1 MSDNFSIIIKNGSC
15 YIDGK
20 LKKTDIGLSGGK
32 IKKIGKIEL
41 NSSKVYDATDKIVLP
56 GIIDTQVHF
65 REPGSTD
72 AEDLESGSR
81 AAVLGGVTSLFEM
94 PNTNPPTANLI
105 EFDKKLKAA
114 KNRMHSNY
122 AFYFGATPDNTDQLA
137 DLKNVEGCCGVKLFA
152 GSSTGNL
159 LVDKE
164 ADIEKVISS
173 SDRIVSI
180 HSEDEDIIK
189 LRKKFI
195 KKGDVHSHPEWR
207 NVECAIS
214 STRRV
219 VKIAE
224 RYNKKIHVLHVTTKE
239 EVDFLAMHKKN
250 VTFETT
256 PQHLTLYAPDCYD
269 KLGTYAQMN
278 PPLRTKEHYDR
289 LWVAIKNNIVDV
301 LGSDHAPHLKI
312 NKDKVYPDTPSGMP
326 GVQTIF
332 PVMIDH
338 VNNGK
343 LSLQQLIN
351 LMCENPCRIF
361 GIQNKGYIKEGYDA
375 DLTIADMN
383 KEVVIKNE
391 MIASKCGWTPFNNY
405 KVKGFPVGTI
415 VNGNLVMADG
425 KVVLESKGQPLKF

>member
-1 MSDNFSIIIKNGSC
+1 MSENFSLIIKNGSC
-15 YIDGK
+15 YINGK
-20 LKKTDIGLSGGK
+20 LTKTDIGLSGNK

-41 NSSKVYDATDKIVLP
+41 NSSKVYDATDKVVLP

-81 AAVLGGVTSLFEM
+81 AAVLGGVTALFEM
-94 PNTNPPTANLI
+94 PNTNPPTSNLV
-105 EFDKKLKAA
+105 EFDKKLQAA

-122 AFYFGATPDNTDQLA
+122 AFYFGATPNNTDQLA
-137 DLKNVEGCCGVKLFA
+137 QLKDVEGCCGVKLFA

-164 ADIEKVISS
+164 ADIEKVISK

-195 KKGDVHSHPEWR
+195 KKGDVHSHAEWR
-207 NVECAIS
+207 NVEAAMS

-224 RYNKKIHVLHVTTKE
+224 RYNKKIHVLHVTTRE

-256 PQHLTLYAPDCYD
+256 PQHLTMYAPDCYD

-301 LGSDHAPHLKI
+301 LGSDHAPHLKK
-312 NKDKVYPDTPSGMP
+312 NKDKEYPNSPSGMP
-326 GVQTIF
+326 GVQTIY
-332 PVMIDH
+332 PVMLDH
-338 VNNGK
+338 VNKGK
-343 LSLQQLIN
+343 LTLQQLIN
-351 LMCENPCRIF
+351 LMCENPCKIF
-361 GIQNKGYIKEGYDA
+361 GIKNKGYLKEGYDA

-391 MIASKCGWTPFNNY
+391 MIASKCGWTPFNNF
-405 KVKGFPVGTI
+405 KVKGFPVATI
-415 VNGNLVMADG
+415 VNGHLVMSDG
-425 KVVLESKGQPLKF
+425 KVIVESKGTPLNF

>member
-1 MSDNFSIIIKNGSC
+1 MSDNFSLIIKNGSC

-20 LKKTDIGLSGGK
+20 LTQTDIGLSGNK

-41 NSSKVYDATDKIVLP
+41 NSSKVYDATDKVVLP
-56 GIIDTQVHF
+56 GIIDTQTHF

-72 AEDLESGSR
+72 VEDLESGSR

-94 PNTNPPTANLI
+94 PNTNPPTSNLV
-105 EFDKKLKAA
+105 EFDKKLQLA

-122 AFYFGATPDNTDQLA
+122 AFYFGATPDNIEQLSK
-137 DLKNVEGCCGVKLFA
+137 LKDVEGCCGVKLFA
-152 GSSTGNL
+152 GSSTGKL

-164 ADIEKVISS
+164 ADIEKVISN
-173 SDRIVSI
+173 SDRVVSI
-180 HSEDEDIIK
+180 HSEDEEILN

-195 KKGDVHSHPEWR
+195 KEGDVHSHPEWR

-250 VTFETT
+250 VTFEIT

-278 PPLRTKEHYDR
+278 PPLRTKEHHDR

-301 LGSDHAPHLKI
+301 LGSDHAPHSKE
-312 NKDKVYPDTPSGMP
+312 NKSKNYPNTPSGMP

-332 PVMIDH
+332 PIMLDH

-343 LSLQQLIN
+343 LTLHQLIK
-351 LMCENPCRIF
+351 LMCENPCKIF
-361 GIQNKGYIKEGYDA
+361 GIKDKGFLKEGYDA

-383 KEVVIKNE
+383 KEVTIKDE
-391 MIASKCGWTPFNNY
+391 MIASKCGWTPFNNH

-415 VNGNLVMADG
+415 VNGNLVMSDG
-425 KVVLESKGQPLKF
+425 NVIAESKGTPLKF

>member
-1 MSDNFSIIIKNGSC
+1 MSDNFSLIIKNGSC

-20 LKKTDIGLSGGK
+20 LTKTDIGLSGNK

-41 NSSKVYDATDKIVLP
+41 NSSKVYDATDKVVLP

-81 AAVLGGVTSLFEM
+81 AAVLGGVTALFEM
-94 PNTNPPTANLI
+94 PNTNPPTSNLV
-105 EFDKKLKAA
+105 EFDKKLQAA

-122 AFYFGATPDNTDQLA
+122 AFYFGATPNNTDQLA
-137 DLKNVEGCCGVKLFA
+137 QLKDVEGCCGVKLFA

-195 KKGDVHSHPEWR
+195 KKGDVHSHAEWR
-207 NVECAIS
+207 NVEAAMS

-224 RYNKKIHVLHVTTKE
+224 RYNKKIHVLHVTTRE

-256 PQHLTLYAPDCYD
+256 PQHLTMYAPDCYD

-278 PPLRTKEHYDR
+278 PPLRTKDHYDR

-301 LGSDHAPHLKI
+301 LGSDHAPHLKK
-312 NKDKVYPDTPSGMP
+312 NKDKEYPNTPSGMP

-332 PVMIDH
+332 PVMLDH

-351 LMCENPCRIF
+351 LMCENPCKIF
-361 GIQNKGYIKEGYDA
+361 GIKNKGYIKEGFDA

-383 KEVVIKNE
+383 KEVTIKNE
-391 MIASKCGWTPFNNY
+391 MIVSKCGWTPFNNY
-405 KVKGFPVGTI
+405 EVKGFPVGTI
-415 VNGNLVMADG
+415 VNGHLVMSDG
-425 KVVLESKGQPLKF
+425 KVVDESKGTPLKF

>member
-1 MSDNFSIIIKNGSC
+1 MSDKFSLIIKNGSC

-20 LKKTDIGLSGGK
+20 LTKTDIGLSGNK
-32 IKKIGKIEL
+32 IQKIGKIEL
-41 NSSKVYDATDKIVLP
+41 NSSKVYDATDKVVLP

-94 PNTNPPTANLI
+94 PNTNPPTSNLV
-105 EFDKKLKAA
+105 EFDKKLQAA

-137 DLKNVEGCCGVKLFA
+137 RLKDVEGCCGVKLFA

-173 SDRIVSI
+173 SDRVVSI

-195 KKGDVHSHPEWR
+195 RKGDVHSHPEWR
-207 NVECAIS
+207 NVECAMS

-224 RYNKKIHVLHVTTKE
+224 RYNKKIHVLHVTTKD

-301 LGSDHAPHLKI
+301 LGSDHAPHLKE
-312 NKDKVYPDTPSGMP
+312 NKDKEYPNTPSGMP

-332 PVMIDH
+332 PVMLDH

-343 LSLQQLIN
+343 LTLQQLIN

-361 GIQNKGYIKEGYDA
+361 GIKNKGYIREGFDA
-375 DLTIADMN
+375 DLTITDMN
-383 KEVVIKNE
+383 KEVTIKNE
-391 MIASKCGWTPFNNY
+391 MIASKCGWTPFNNH

-415 VNGNLVMADG
+415 VNGHLVMSNG
-425 KVVLESKGQPLKF
+425 KVILESKGTPLKF